1 MEKEVV
7 DGNIGIDFEKVL
19 WNKNFKIWRS
29 IFRSTPQFSTHDGLS
44 RK

>member
-19 WNKNFKIWRS
+19 WNKNFNMEINFS
-29 IFRSTPQFSTHDGLS
+29 VYPPIFHP
-44 RK
+44 